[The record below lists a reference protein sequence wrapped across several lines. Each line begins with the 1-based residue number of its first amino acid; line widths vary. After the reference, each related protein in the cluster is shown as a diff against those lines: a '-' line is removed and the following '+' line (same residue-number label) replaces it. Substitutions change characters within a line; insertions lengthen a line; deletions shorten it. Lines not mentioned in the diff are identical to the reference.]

1 MVWESQW
8 EVPKVMYIRYHLP
21 KTPMKNRDASSPA
34 KDFVTPDNV
43 IICAHARERERE
55 ESATRSEVE

>member
-1 MVWESQW
+1 
-8 EVPKVMYIRYHLP
+8 MYIHRYHLP

-43 IICAHARERERE
+43 IICSHARERERE
-55 ESATRSEVE
+55 ESATRSEME